1 MSVISCSRNSG
12 SPMNSLNSSVW
23 ERYMEVT
30 SLRMAASSSIRAF
43 WGSELSIA
51 LRYALSLGC
60 GHGEALER
68 VLRQPP
74 LCLELERGRQ
84 WLPARNDGQ
93 CCRLPSSECLGVADV
108 LVGFDDAAFDVGSA
122 DARVEA
128 GAV

>member
-1 MSVISCSRNSG
+1 MC
-12 SPMNSLNSSVW
+12 L
-23 ERYMEVT
+23 
-30 SLRMAASSSIRAF
+30 AF
-43 WGSELSIA
+43 CDIAWQA
-51 LRYALSLGC
+51 LRC
-60 GHGEALER
+60 GHGEALEL
-68 VLRQPP
+68 VLREIP

-93 CCRLPSSECLGVADV
+93 CWRLPGSECLGVADV